1 MSVFTA
7 IKYHADF
14 WLLERRRVLK
24 PNQLLLQTI
33 HAARTRRFECDNRH
47 LDWVPAAI
55 LLHVLSSAD
64 MNHDFL
70 LSGDI
75 AVSWTFLKQKVAQRS
90 WGRCF
95 DVLEVHSPNALFSF
109 QDVNALRMVVGARG
123 VRGLWARG
131 GQITAPPM
139 TNQSLAP

>member
-1 MSVFTA
+1 MSVFTD

-24 PNQLLLQTI
+24 PGQLLLQTI
-33 HAARTRRFECDNRH
+33 HAARIRHFECDNRY

-55 LLHVLSSAD
+55 LPHVLSSAD

-75 AVSWTFLKQKVAQRS
+75 AVSRAFLKQKVAQRS

-95 DVLEVHSPNALFSF
+95 GVLEVHSPNALFSF

-139 TNQSLAP
+139 TNQSLAQ